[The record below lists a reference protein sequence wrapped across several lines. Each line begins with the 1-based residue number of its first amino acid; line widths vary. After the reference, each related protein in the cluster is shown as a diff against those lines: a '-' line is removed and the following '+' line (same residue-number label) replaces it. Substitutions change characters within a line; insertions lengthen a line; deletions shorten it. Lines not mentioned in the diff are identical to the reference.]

1 MRTGIMGLEVVGCKY
16 VADLCGRMRIGQSD
30 INLTLQLTTITAY
43 HADRVA
49 RQVNSFLTLIVR
61 QTPS

>member
-16 VADLCGRMRIGQSD
+16 VADLCGRMPIGQSD